1 MSYTW
6 KSFFKD
12 IRFGLKIFGIAIL
25 LAVILRV
32 FLLASFKI
40 PSGSMEPAI
49 MTGDYIIVNKQI
61 PGPSLGVV

>member
-6 KSFFKD
+6 KSFFGNLH
-12 IRFGLKIFGIAIL
+12 FGVKIFVIAIL

-32 FLLASFKI
+32 FLFASFKI

-61 PGPSLGVV
+61 PLLLGVV